1 MVLSRLGLVAQ
12 GHTRTWRAQPG
23 PDLLEPP
30 VVLVGVQP
38 DPPVLLLAPGEL
50 QDQSRDVSAW
60 RALCISLGTAMA
72 TWSMGQDS
80 GGCAAPLQ
88 LALLWE
94 CPVVAS
100 CW

>member
-1 MVLSRLGLVAQ
+1 MLSGLGLVAW
-12 GHTRTWRAQPG
+12 GHTGTRGAQPG

-60 RALCISLGTAMA
+60 RAPCISLGTATA
-72 TWSMGQDS
+72 TWGMGQDS
-80 GGCAAPLQ
+80 GGCAALLQ
-88 LALLWE
+88 LAMLWE

-100 CW
+100 WW